1 MDCNREEQAFLEDMS
16 ADLFDLNCDLDFADS
31 WEIEPVPESEGP
43 HPVLT
48 SSRKL
53 PRKRTVKKSGSTQL
67 VSKVSRR
74 QLLSQQSDSAPRL
87 VFPSFIKSN
96 ATLHFASTFAKLSN
110 IGDMN
115 GLQQLATTHCVK
127 DINVRLHPEFSV
139 PLATFLDIFSA
150 YLGIKSD
157 YVSCVHSTTIVGD
170 TITAVLYHKAT
181 DVAEMYAYHD
191 CAVDEKLKWLFVGE
205 RRAIFDRKYKL
216 PALKESTRDA
226 IYGLIESKASVQ
238 VYGRVDISL
247 TLHPRSKKFVDFA
260 FISKYT
266 SICHDNVHYSLL

>member
-170 TITAVLYHKAT
+170 TITAVLYH
-181 DVAEMYAYHD
+181 
-191 CAVDEKLKWLFVGE
+191 EKLKWLFVGE